1 MNFKKVI
8 NSVGIRTHASE
19 ETGTL
24 NQRLKPLG
32 HDTVYTFLT
41 LLFGIHMAFSLLG
54 EKIKAKT
61 FASDHSTRPRYRIYP
76 TRLFRIHLVFPSL
89 GKKYTVITL
98 P

>member
-1 MNFKKVI
+1 MISLKNV
-8 NSVGIRTHASE
+8 NGSGEIRTHASE

-54 EKIKAKT
+54 EK
-61 FASDHSTRPRYRIYP
+61 
-76 TRLFRIHLVFPSL
+76 
-89 GKKYTVITL
+89 
-98 P
+98 